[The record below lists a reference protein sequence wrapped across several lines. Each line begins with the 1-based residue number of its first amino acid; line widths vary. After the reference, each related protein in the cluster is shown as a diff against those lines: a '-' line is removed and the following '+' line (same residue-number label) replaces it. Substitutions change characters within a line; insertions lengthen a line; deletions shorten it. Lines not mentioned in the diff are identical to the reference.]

1 MPQDKRSLK
10 SWQIYSLS
18 TLLLCLGVGLAW
30 MSAKHFSRS
39 SSALAESS
47 QTQLALEAESTDVSM
62 HQIYKLPEATV
73 HVVKLPATAQL
84 SIAVAD
90 ELMPLA
96 DLAQRENARYA
107 INGGFFDPQNG
118 KTTSHL
124 TLQGQIVGDPADNE
138 RLTGNPDLTSFLPQI
153 FNRSEFRAYRC
164 DSAETLTYDITAHDF
179 PAPANCAIES
189 AIGAGPMLL
198 PTDSSFAEAFTDYEN
213 GDRTQGK
220 LIRDAL
226 GSTQRNARSAIGLD
240 AEGTVFLIM
249 VEKTAD
255 SDGDSA
261 AELQEGAVTD
271 SQGMTLAEVT
281 AFARS
286 LHITQLLN
294 LDGGSSS
301 SLYIGAQD
309 IGAQDIGAQEAG
321 GQNGPQTYFGRLDPE
336 GNPIERPVKSVIVIK
351 SLQN

>member
-1 MPQDKRSLK
+1 MPQDKRPFK
-10 SWQIYSLS
+10 SWQLYSFS
-18 TLLLCLGVGLAW
+18 TLLLCLGVTLVSLGV
-30 MSAKHFSRS
+30 KHFSRS

-47 QTQLALEAESTDVSM
+47 QTQPSSESDPVAISA
-62 HQIYKLPEATV
+62 HQIYRLPEATV
-73 HVVKLPATAQL
+73 HVVKVPTAAEL
-84 SIAVAD
+84 TVAVAND
-90 ELMPLA
+90 LTPLA
-96 DLAQRENARYA
+96 ELAQRENALYA

-124 TLQGQIVGDPADNE
+124 TVQGQMAGDPADNE

-179 PAPANCAIES
+179 PPPANCAIES
-189 AIGAGPMLL
+189 AVGAGPMLL
-198 PTDSSFAEAFTDYEN
+198 PADSSFTEAFTDYEN

-240 AEGTVFLIM
+240 AEGAVFLIM

-261 AELQEGAVTD
+261 VELQQGAVAD

-281 AFARS
+281 GFARS

-301 SLYIGAQD
+301 SLYVGAQN
-309 IGAQDIGAQEAG
+309 AG
-321 GQNGPQTYFGRLDPE
+321 REDGPQTYFGRLDPE
-336 GNPIERPVKSVIVIK
+336 GNPIERPVKSVIIVK
-351 SLQN
+351 